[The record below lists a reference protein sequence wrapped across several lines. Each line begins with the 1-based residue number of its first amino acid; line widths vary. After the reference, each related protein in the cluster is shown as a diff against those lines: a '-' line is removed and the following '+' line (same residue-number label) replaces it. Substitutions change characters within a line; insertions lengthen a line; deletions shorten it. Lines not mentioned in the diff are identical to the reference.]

1 MKEGTILDSADDSI
15 PHPHILTDKH
25 LYIYTYTYSS
35 TNLGLGSL
43 GGTGEADQLRRYVLP
58 FREICPS
65 LFAVLSG
72 AAAFNLAGPPF
83 GFKEDNEVR
92 T

>member
-1 MKEGTILDSADDSI
+1 MMIEGSNSNCVDDYLPPSHTLI
-15 PHPHILTDKH
+15 GAH
-25 LYIYTYTYSS
+25 TYTE
-35 TNLGLGSL
+35 TKNLGLGSL
-43 GGTGEADQLRRYVLP
+43 GATSEADQLRRYVLP

-92 T
+92 A